1 MNYQELSRQEM
12 QGIYA
17 GEDTPSFSFS
27 ALLGKAFACV
37 ANVAE
42 SISSA
47 MAAVSAN
54 EFTHQAIRGI

>member
-1 MNYQELSRQEM
+1 MNYQELSRQEI
-12 QGIYA
+12 QNIY
-17 GEDTPSFSFS
+17 GGKESPT
-27 ALLGKAFACV
+27 LLGKAAGYV

-47 MAAVSAN
+47 MAALSDG